1 MTGRYSGKKKI
12 QKKPNR
18 WRIPVILATAGVV
31 ALIAAMLLD
40 FDIGGRPVDFT
51 PSVQGAPGISVD
63 NERFDY
69 GDVRLGTTVKT
80 VFNVTNVG
88 TQDLKFTS
96 RPYVE
101 VKEGC

>member
-1 MTGRYSGKKKI
+1 MTGRYSRKKKNP
-12 QKKPNR
+12 KKPNR
-18 WRIPVILATAGVV
+18 WRIPVLLATAGVV

-40 FDIGGRPVDFT
+40 FDIGGHPVDFT
-51 PSVQGAPGISVD
+51 PSVPKAPAISVD

-69 GDVRLGTTVKT
+69 GDIRLGTTVKT
-80 VFNVTNVG
+80 EFNITNIG
-88 TQDLKFTS
+88 TEDLKFTN